1 MSTHRFRHP
10 VAGAGLAASL
20 AAVLSLTALTGC
32 TGGEATAGDTGSDAD
47 ASVIVPGRPGEEA
60 RTVSPQEAREAAGEG
75 TGPNA
80 ADHAFMTMMIEHHEQ
95 AIEMTDLA
103 DAHAEDGAV
112 RGIARR
118 IAAAQEPEIE
128 AMRAW
133 LLRNAGDGG
142 ATGDG
147 HGHAGHDGHGDA
159 MPGMASEEELARLR
173 AARGAEFDAL
183 FLELMIAHHEGAVTM
198 AADVS
203 AQGNDVTALEM
214 AAEIGA
220 SQRVE
225 ISRMEAMR

>member
-1 MSTHRFRHP
+1 MSTHRFRRP
-10 VAGAGLAASL
+10 VTGAGLAASL
-20 AAVLSLTALTGC
+20 AAVLSLAVLTGC
-32 TGGEATAGDTGSDAD
+32 TGGQAAAEDTGSDAE

-60 RTVSPQEAREAAGEG
+60 RTVSPREAREAAEEG
-75 TGPNA
+75 TEPNA

-95 AIEMTDLA
+95 AVEMTDLA
-103 DAHAEDGAV
+103 DAHAEDSAV

-118 IAAAQEPEIE
+118 IAATQEPEIE

-133 LLRNAGDGG
+133 LLRNAQG
-142 ATGDG
+142 AGSAGDG
-147 HGHAGHDGHGDA
+147 HGHHEGDGEA
-159 MPGMASEEELARLR
+159 MPGMASEAELAELR
-173 AARGAEFDAL
+173 AARGAAFDAL

-225 ISRMEAMR
+225 IARMEAMR